1 MNTKCLPL
9 LTFGRDRVHHN
20 TSRIFVSFE
29 VVLSLFF
36 LKVLS
41 CPFFLLLY
49 VSLLAVLGNLD

>member
-1 MNTKCLPL
+1 MNAKCLPL

-29 VVLSLFF
+29 VLSLFF

-49 VSLLAVLGNLD
+49 VYLLAVLGNLD